1 MKSSRIAL
9 WTMAILLSLVLA
21 GPTAVKAAK
30 KKSDDS
36 ATTETTK
43 KAKKTTTKTKKE
55 TAEKKE
61 KTTAKSKKKASD
73 KADDTEKAVKKSSKK
88 AKKSAASKADEAEY
102 ETEET
107 APAPKTRK
115 TNLDN
120 ADIRDSSMHRGKVN
134 LNVAS
139 TKELLAAGFTSEQAV
154 KIMAGRPWQRK
165 DSLRAKGILTDAEYK
180 RVQANIIAHQD

>member
-1 MKSSRIAL
+1 VKKSS
-9 WTMAILLSLVLA
+9 
-21 GPTAVKAAK
+21 
-30 KKSDDS
+30 KKS
-36 ATTETTK
+36 
-43 KAKKTTTKTKKE
+43 KKE
-55 TAEKKE
+55 TAEKADEGE
-61 KTTAKSKKKASD
+61 KVSKKAKKKASTESD
-73 KADDTEKAVKKSSKK
+73 DAEKTAKKASKKSKKSVADEAEDTEKAVKKSSKK